1 MSSSTSVSSIVLIL
15 NLILLSALST
25 HQSNETD
32 RPALLEFA
40 KRVSSDPHRVLHS
53 WNDST
58 HFCNWVGVSCDIQR
72 QRVTSLVLTQLGLVG
87 TLSPYIGNL
96 TFLRSINLENNT
108 FRGHIP
114 QQIGNL
120 DHLQELN
127 LTRNSFVGE
136 IPRNLTRCSQL
147 RILRNIPRDIG
158 SLSKLEFFRIQKN
171 NLTGKIPPSL
181 GNLTSLI
188 DFGAAYNNLV
198 GTIPETLGGLRSLYS
213 ISLGINKMTGEIPRS
228 FLNISS
234 LSIIAIPW
242 NQFEGS
248 LPGDIGF
255 TLPSLQMFAIS
266 KNRFSGTIPES
277 FCNATQLRMLD
288 MNDNSFKG
296 QIPNCLGNLPDLNW
310 LSTAFNHLGR
320 NSMGD
325 LEFITGLRNCTQLQM
340 LVIKGNNFGGNFP
353 NSVANL
359 SVQLAK
365 LDISLNHIRGII
377 IPTGMEKFV
386 NLNLIDLSYNLL
398 HGSIPSYFTNFHS
411 LRSLHLA
418 GNQFS
423 GRIPPSIGN
432 LTQLIELDISSNRLE
447 GAVPSGLGSCL
458 ELIYLDLSG
467 NALNGTLPE
476 EVFNLPSLTKSFNL
490 SYNLFTG
497 NLPRDIGKLSN
508 LNAFDISH
516 NLLSGE
522 IPNDI
527 GDCKSLEYLYLQGN
541 SFDGTIPPSL
551 ASLKGLRELDLSLN
565 KLLGRILTDLQ
576 SNTLLQYLNLSFN
589 QLEGEV
595 PKEGIFSNSTG
606 ISLMGNT
613 RLCGGVSELQL
624 PRCPAKPGKK
634 LHNSK
639 PIVLTVVALLVA
651 LSLLSF
657 LAFQLAKRS
666 KKRAILEEPG
676 LPCFTRVSYRD
687 LYKATDGFSQE
698 SSIGSGS
705 FGTVY
710 RGKLD
715 EDDSTLV
722 AVKVLNL
729 QHRKVYKSLTA
740 ECNALRSIR
749 HRNLVK
755 VLSYC
760 SSLDHKGEEFKA
772 LVFEYM
778 TNGRNLSL
786 AQRLDIAVDVAN
798 ALHYLHDLCE
808 TPVVHRDLKPGNVLL
823 DDEMVGHVSD
833 FGIAKLLSIG
843 TTHSTASTIGVQGTE
858 MFSGRR
864 PTDEMFKDGLN
875 LHDYIM
881 DALPDNL
888 SSVIDTSML
897 LRLAECSTSHHDNQI
912 SEKMHKCLVS
922 VLDIG
927 VTCSAESPQ
936 QRTKIADVVGKLH
949 HIREDFLRNSAPS
962 VRARTYQAI

>member
-1 MSSSTSVSSIVLIL
+1 
-15 NLILLSALST
+15 
-25 HQSNETD
+25 
-32 RPALLEFA
+32 
-40 KRVSSDPHRVLHS
+40 
-53 WNDST
+53 
-58 HFCNWVGVSCDIQR
+58 
-72 QRVTSLVLTQLGLVG
+72 
-87 TLSPYIGNL
+87 
-96 TFLRSINLENNT
+96 
-108 FRGHIP
+108 
-114 QQIGNL
+114 
-120 DHLQELN
+120 
-127 LTRNSFVGE
+127 
-136 IPRNLTRCSQL
+136 
-147 RILRNIPRDIG
+147 
-158 SLSKLEFFRIQKN
+158 
-171 NLTGKIPPSL
+171 
-181 GNLTSLI
+181 
-188 DFGAAYNNLV
+188 
-198 GTIPETLGGLRSLYS
+198 
-213 ISLGINKMTGEIPRS
+213 
-228 FLNISS
+228 
-234 LSIIAIPW
+234 
-242 NQFEGS
+242 
-248 LPGDIGF
+248 
-255 TLPSLQMFAIS
+255 
-266 KNRFSGTIPES
+266 
-277 FCNATQLRMLD
+277 

-398 HGSIPSYFTNFHS
+398 HGS
-411 LRSLHLA
+411 R
-418 GNQFS
+418 NQFS

-497 NLPRDIGKLSN
+497 NLPRDI
-508 LNAFDISH
+508 
-516 NLLSGE
+516 
-522 IPNDI
+522 
-527 GDCKSLEYLYLQGN
+527 SLEYLYLQGN

-749 HRNLVK
+749 HRNL
-755 VLSYC
+755 
-760 SSLDHKGEEFKA
+760 KGEEFKA

-778 TNGRNLSL
+778 TNGSLEEWLHGSRNLSL

-843 TTHSTASTIGVQGTE
+843 TTHSTASTIGVQGTVGYTAPEYGMGSGASKEGDMYSFGILVLE

>member
-147 RILRNIPRDIG
+147 RILRLGSSFLTGNIPRDIG

-476 EVFNLPSLTKSFNL
+476 EV
-490 SYNLFTG
+490 
-497 NLPRDIGKLSN
+497 
-508 LNAFDISH
+508 DISH

-760 SSLDHKGEEFKA
+760 SSLDHKGES
-772 LVFEYM
+772 
-778 TNGRNLSL
+778 RNLSL

-843 TTHSTASTIGVQGTE
+843 TTHSTASTIGVQGTVGYTAPEYGMGSGASKEGDMYSFGILVLE

-864 PTDEMFKDGLN
+864 PTDEMFKGGLN

-888 SSVIDTSML
+888 SSLIDTSML
-897 LRLAECSTSHHDNQI
+897 LRLAPESSTSHHDNQI

-949 HIREDFLRNSAPS
+949 HVREDFLRNSAPS

>member
-1 MSSSTSVSSIVLIL
+1 
-15 NLILLSALST
+15 
-25 HQSNETD
+25 
-32 RPALLEFA
+32 
-40 KRVSSDPHRVLHS
+40 
-53 WNDST
+53 
-58 HFCNWVGVSCDIQR
+58 
-72 QRVTSLVLTQLGLVG
+72 
-87 TLSPYIGNL
+87 
-96 TFLRSINLENNT
+96 
-108 FRGHIP
+108 
-114 QQIGNL
+114 
-120 DHLQELN
+120 
-127 LTRNSFVGE
+127 
-136 IPRNLTRCSQL
+136 
-147 RILRNIPRDIG
+147 
-158 SLSKLEFFRIQKN
+158 
-171 NLTGKIPPSL
+171 
-181 GNLTSLI
+181 
-188 DFGAAYNNLV
+188 
-198 GTIPETLGGLRSLYS
+198 
-213 ISLGINKMTGEIPRS
+213 
-228 FLNISS
+228 
-234 LSIIAIPW
+234 
-242 NQFEGS
+242 
-248 LPGDIGF
+248 
-255 TLPSLQMFAIS
+255 
-266 KNRFSGTIPES
+266 
-277 FCNATQLRMLD
+277 
-288 MNDNSFKG
+288 
-296 QIPNCLGNLPDLNW
+296 
-310 LSTAFNHLGR
+310 
-320 NSMGD
+320 
-325 LEFITGLRNCTQLQM
+325 
-340 LVIKGNNFGGNFP
+340 
-353 NSVANL
+353 
-359 SVQLAK
+359 
-365 LDISLNHIRGII
+365 
-377 IPTGMEKFV
+377 
-386 NLNLIDLSYNLL
+386 
-398 HGSIPSYFTNFHS
+398 
-411 LRSLHLA
+411 
-418 GNQFS
+418 
-423 GRIPPSIGN
+423 
-432 LTQLIELDISSNRLE
+432 
-447 GAVPSGLGSCL
+447 
-458 ELIYLDLSG
+458 
-467 NALNGTLPE
+467 
-476 EVFNLPSLTKSFNL
+476 
-490 SYNLFTG
+490 
-497 NLPRDIGKLSN
+497 
-508 LNAFDISH
+508 
-516 NLLSGE
+516 
-522 IPNDI
+522 
-527 GDCKSLEYLYLQGN
+527 
-541 SFDGTIPPSL
+541 
-551 ASLKGLRELDLSLN
+551 
-565 KLLGRILTDLQ
+565 
-576 SNTLLQYLNLSFN
+576 
-589 QLEGEV
+589 
-595 PKEGIFSNSTG
+595 
-606 ISLMGNT
+606 MGNT

-710 RGKLD
+710 R
-715 EDDSTLV
+715 
-722 AVKVLNL
+722 VKVLNL

-778 TNGRNLSL
+778 TNGSRNLSL

-808 TPVVHRDLKPGNVLL
+808 TPVVH
-823 DDEMVGHVSD
+823 
-833 FGIAKLLSIG
+833 LLSIG
-843 TTHSTASTIGVQGTE
+843 TTHSTASTIGVQGTVGYTAPEYGMGSGASKEGDMYSFGILVLE

>member
-1 MSSSTSVSSIVLIL
+1 
-15 NLILLSALST
+15 
-25 HQSNETD
+25 
-32 RPALLEFA
+32 
-40 KRVSSDPHRVLHS
+40 
-53 WNDST
+53 
-58 HFCNWVGVSCDIQR
+58 
-72 QRVTSLVLTQLGLVG
+72 
-87 TLSPYIGNL
+87 
-96 TFLRSINLENNT
+96 
-108 FRGHIP
+108 
-114 QQIGNL
+114 
-120 DHLQELN
+120 
-127 LTRNSFVGE
+127 
-136 IPRNLTRCSQL
+136 
-147 RILRNIPRDIG
+147 
-158 SLSKLEFFRIQKN
+158 
-171 NLTGKIPPSL
+171 
-181 GNLTSLI
+181 
-188 DFGAAYNNLV
+188 
-198 GTIPETLGGLRSLYS
+198 
-213 ISLGINKMTGEIPRS
+213 
-228 FLNISS
+228 
-234 LSIIAIPW
+234 
-242 NQFEGS
+242 
-248 LPGDIGF
+248 
-255 TLPSLQMFAIS
+255 
-266 KNRFSGTIPES
+266 
-277 FCNATQLRMLD
+277 

-398 HGSIPSYFTNFHS
+398 HGS
-411 LRSLHLA
+411 R
-418 GNQFS
+418 NQFS

-497 NLPRDIGKLSN
+497 NLPRDI
-508 LNAFDISH
+508 
-516 NLLSGE
+516 
-522 IPNDI
+522 
-527 GDCKSLEYLYLQGN
+527 SLEYLYLQGN

-749 HRNLVK
+749 HRNL
-755 VLSYC
+755 
-760 SSLDHKGEEFKA
+760 KGEEFKA

-778 TNGRNLSL
+778 TNGSLEEWLHGSRNLSL

-843 TTHSTASTIGVQGTE
+843 TTHSTASTIGVQGTVGYTAPEYGMGSGASKEGDMYSFGILVLE

-864 PTDEMFKDGLN
+864 PTDEMFKGGLN

-888 SSVIDTSML
+888 SSLIDTSML
-897 LRLAECSTSHHDNQI
+897 LRLAPESSTSHHDNQI

-949 HIREDFLRNSAPS
+949 HVREDFLRNSAPS

>member
-1 MSSSTSVSSIVLIL
+1 
-15 NLILLSALST
+15 
-25 HQSNETD
+25 
-32 RPALLEFA
+32 
-40 KRVSSDPHRVLHS
+40 
-53 WNDST
+53 
-58 HFCNWVGVSCDIQR
+58 
-72 QRVTSLVLTQLGLVG
+72 
-87 TLSPYIGNL
+87 
-96 TFLRSINLENNT
+96 
-108 FRGHIP
+108 
-114 QQIGNL
+114 
-120 DHLQELN
+120 
-127 LTRNSFVGE
+127 
-136 IPRNLTRCSQL
+136 
-147 RILRNIPRDIG
+147 
-158 SLSKLEFFRIQKN
+158 
-171 NLTGKIPPSL
+171 
-181 GNLTSLI
+181 
-188 DFGAAYNNLV
+188 
-198 GTIPETLGGLRSLYS
+198 
-213 ISLGINKMTGEIPRS
+213 
-228 FLNISS
+228 
-234 LSIIAIPW
+234 
-242 NQFEGS
+242 
-248 LPGDIGF
+248 
-255 TLPSLQMFAIS
+255 
-266 KNRFSGTIPES
+266 
-277 FCNATQLRMLD
+277 
-288 MNDNSFKG
+288 
-296 QIPNCLGNLPDLNW
+296 
-310 LSTAFNHLGR
+310 
-320 NSMGD
+320 
-325 LEFITGLRNCTQLQM
+325 
-340 LVIKGNNFGGNFP
+340 
-353 NSVANL
+353 
-359 SVQLAK
+359 
-365 LDISLNHIRGII
+365 
-377 IPTGMEKFV
+377 
-386 NLNLIDLSYNLL
+386 
-398 HGSIPSYFTNFHS
+398 
-411 LRSLHLA
+411 
-418 GNQFS
+418 
-423 GRIPPSIGN
+423 
-432 LTQLIELDISSNRLE
+432 
-447 GAVPSGLGSCL
+447 
-458 ELIYLDLSG
+458 
-467 NALNGTLPE
+467 
-476 EVFNLPSLTKSFNL
+476 
-490 SYNLFTG
+490 
-497 NLPRDIGKLSN
+497 
-508 LNAFDISH
+508 
-516 NLLSGE
+516 
-522 IPNDI
+522 
-527 GDCKSLEYLYLQGN
+527 
-541 SFDGTIPPSL
+541 
-551 ASLKGLRELDLSLN
+551 
-565 KLLGRILTDLQ
+565 
-576 SNTLLQYLNLSFN
+576 
-589 QLEGEV
+589 
-595 PKEGIFSNSTG
+595 
-606 ISLMGNT
+606 MGNT

-705 FGTVY
+705 FGTV
-710 RGKLD
+710 L
-715 EDDSTLV
+715 

-778 TNGRNLSL
+778 TNGSRNLSL

-823 DDEMVGHVSD
+823 
-833 FGIAKLLSIG
+833 
-843 TTHSTASTIGVQGTE
+843 ASTIGVQGTVGYTAPEYGMGSGASKEGDMYSFGILVLE

-888 SSVIDTSML
+888 SS